1 MGAGGVVLC
10 TTGGGENTSNEL
22 QVTSNPQKGPR
33 NDNGDWW
40 KCFKTLLT
48 AKSFFCYTLY
58 ETGDFMYKSLTLV
71 LLFGLFSNNAF
82 AVFSA
87 YIEDDM
93 KEQEGYRCGTTACDS
108 TIRQDSGVP
117 DAENCETSARG
128 CFRQTG
134 LPNQGTTYGTIYSV
148 TYCTSCKPG
157 YELKTITADSSRVY
171 ECSISYD
178 TCVKS
183 ETPPTPSEPCEGL
196 PCEGYT
202 ESNPG
207 TDPSNPGREMWCN
220 KNNNRCNYRCADN
233 YYNAFPSS
241 NPLTGGIICKACPS
255 DAICRNGN
263 VCCNTGYYMTRTL
276 ETENILTKFYVYN
289 CHRCPKLGDV
299 YGTTTGCPIFGNNS
313 NTTITSCYIPEN
325 TPVTIESGTF
335 TFSEPCYYE
344 NVTITG
350 PVTGN

>member
-1 MGAGGVVLC
+1 
-10 TTGGGENTSNEL
+10 
-22 QVTSNPQKGPR
+22 
-33 NDNGDWW
+33 
-40 KCFKTLLT
+40 
-48 AKSFFCYTLY
+48 
-58 ETGDFMYKSLTLV
+58 MYKILTLV

-196 PCEGYT
+196 PCEGAT
-202 ESNPG
+202 FEKPR
-207 TDPSNPGREMWCN
+207 TDSTNAGRITWCN
-220 KNNNRCNYRCADN
+220 ENRNSCEYSCKDN
-233 YYNAFPSS
+233 YYNAAVIPGTSAGSVSCKPCPENAQCF
-241 NPLTGGIICKACPS
+241 GG
-255 DAICRNGN
+255 GL
-263 VCCNTGYYMTRTL
+263 CCNQGYYVTRVRLGT
-276 ETENILTKFYVYN
+276 TVNSTYTYS
-289 CHRCPKLGDV
+289 CHRCPSLGNV
-299 YGTTTGCPIFGNNS
+299 TGTTTSLTCPVLDEGKNS
-313 NTTITSCYIPEN
+313 AITFCYIPKD
-325 TPVTIESGTF
+325 TAVTIESGTF
-335 TFSEPCYYE
+335 TFTEDCYYTSTGDF
-344 NVTITG
+344 VVGPVVTPGQGGTIT
-350 PVTGN
+350 PAD